1 METFTSNLKN
11 RIELRART
19 SQEEDMK
26 SRLAVMMIVMAASF
40 LVIRGQAFAH
50 HGVSAY
56 DVLHPVTIKGTV
68 TEFVLQNPHSMLFMD
83 VKDNKGKV
91 VHWSIETQAP
101 AAIKAP
107 GGLKNMLKPGDVI
120 TVTLVAA
127 KSGAPVGFCG
137 YNVGRGTIVRADGSV
152 ICIEGCPGDKP
163 DNSRE

>member
-1 METFTSNLKN
+1 
-11 RIELRART
+11 
-19 SQEEDMK
+19 MK
-26 SRLAVMMIVMAASF
+26 SRLAVMMVMAASF
-40 LVIRGQAFAH
+40 LAVSGQTFAH

-83 VKDNKGKV
+83 VKGDNGKV
-91 VHWSIETQAP
+91 VHWSIETGAP
-101 AAIKAP
+101 ADLHAP

-137 YNVGRGTIVRADGSV
+137 GNLGHGKIVRADGTV
-152 ICIEGCPGDKP
+152 ISSPGAGEENQEGGRGGP
-163 DNSRE
+163 E